1 MKLTSLYKDIILEA
15 VSRNQIIS
23 AINNRNV
30 CTIYYEGDTITN
42 PGYREIEPY
51 VYGLSKRE
59 NPVVRAYQLE
69 GKSDTPDN
77 IPGWRLFRVDRMVDF
92 VNSGDIFEEAKPLYN
107 PSGDKDMTR
116 IYAQA
121 KF

>member
-1 MKLTSLYKDIILEA
+1 MKLTSLFKGIILEA
-15 VSRNQIIS
+15 VNRNQIIS
-23 AINNRNV
+23 AINNRNI
-30 CTIYYEGDTITN
+30 CTIYYEGDTISN

-59 NPVVRAYQLE
+59 NPVIRAYQLE
-69 GKSDTPDN
+69 GKSDTPEN
-77 IPGWRLFRVDRMVDF
+77 MPGWRLFRVDRMVDF

>member
-1 MKLTSLYKDIILEA
+1 MKLSSLYKELISEA
-15 VSRNQIIS
+15 V
-23 AINNRNV
+23 NRNEIIRAIDNHNI
-30 CTIYYEGDTITN
+30 CTIYYEGDTISN

-59 NPVVRAYQLE
+59 NPVIRAYQLE
-69 GKSDTPDN
+69 GKTVSPEN
-77 IPGWRLFRVDRMVDF
+77 MPGWRLFRVDRMVDF
-92 VNSGDIFEEAKPLYN
+92 INSGDIFNEAKPLYN

>member
-1 MKLTSLYKDIILEA
+1 MKLTSVFKDIILEA
-15 VSRNQIIS
+15 VNRNQIIS

-30 CTIYYEGDTITN
+30 CTIYYEGDTISN

-51 VYGLSKRE
+51 VYVLSKRE
-59 NPVVRAYQLE
+59 NPVIRAYQLE
-69 GKSDTPDN
+69 GKTDTPEN
-77 IPGWRLFRVDRMVDF
+77 MPGWRMFRVDRMVDF
-92 VNSGDIFEEAKPLYN
+92 VNSGDIFNEPKPLYN

>member
-30 CTIYYEGDTITN
+30 CTIYYEGDTINN

-59 NPVVRAYQLE
+59 NPVIRAYQLE
-69 GKSDTPDN
+69 GKSDTPDK

-107 PSGDKDMTR
+107 PNGE
-116 IYAQA
+116 IYHN
-121 KF
+121 

>member
-30 CTIYYEGDTITN
+30 CTIYYEGDTINN

-59 NPVVRAYQLE
+59 NPVIRAYQLG
-69 GKSDTPDN
+69 GKSDTPEN
-77 IPGWRLFRVDRMVDF
+77 MPGWRLFRADRMVDF
-92 VNSGDIFEEAKPLYN
+92 VNSGDIFEEPKPLYN
-107 PSGDKDMTR
+107 PNGDRDMTR
-116 IYAQA
+116 IYTQA

>member
-1 MKLTSLYKDIILEA
+1 MKLKSLFKDIILEA
-15 VSRNQIIS
+15 VNRNQIIT

-30 CTIYYEGDTITN
+30 CTIYYEGDTISN

-51 VYGLSKRE
+51 VYGMSKRD

-69 GKSDTPDN
+69 GKSDTPEN
-77 IPGWRLFRVDRMVDF
+77 MPGWRLFRVDRMVDF
-92 VNSGDIFEEAKPLYN
+92 INSGDIFNEPKPLYN
-107 PSGDKDMTR
+107 PSGDKDMVR
-116 IYAQA
+116 IFSQA

>member
-15 VSRNQIIS
+15 VNRNQIIS

-30 CTIYYEGDTITN
+30 CTIYYEGDTINN

-51 VYGLSKRE
+51 VYGLSKID
-59 NPVVRAYQLE
+59 NPVIRAYQLG
-69 GKSDTPDN
+69 GKSDTPEN

-92 VNSGDIFEEAKPLYN
+92 VNSGDIFEEPKPLYN
-107 PSGDKDMTR
+107 PNGDKDMTR
-116 IYAQA
+116 IYSQA

>member
-30 CTIYYEGDTITN
+30 CTIYYEGDTINN

-59 NPVVRAYQLE
+59 NPVIRAYQLG
-69 GKSDTPDN
+69 GKSDTPEN
-77 IPGWRLFRVDRMVDF
+77 MPGWRLFRVDRMVDF

-107 PSGDKDMTR
+107 PNGDKDMTR

>member
-1 MKLTSLYKDIILEA
+1 MKLSSVYKEIISEA
-15 VSRNQIIS
+15 VNRNEIIS
-23 AINNRNV
+23 AIDNRNI
-30 CTIYYEGDTITN
+30 CTIYYEGDTISN

-59 NPVVRAYQLE
+59 NPVIRAYQLE
-69 GKSDTPDN
+69 GKTDTPEN
-77 IPGWRLFRVDRMVDF
+77 MPGWRLFRVDRMVDF
-92 VNSGDIFEEAKPLYN
+92 INSGDIFNEPKPLYN
-107 PSGDKDMTR
+107 PSGDKDMTK

>member
-1 MKLTSLYKDIILEA
+1 MKLTSLFKGIILEA
-15 VSRNQIIS
+15 VNRSQIIS

-30 CTIYYEGDTITN
+30 CTIYYEGDTINN

-59 NPVVRAYQLE
+59 NPVIRAYQLG
-69 GKSDTPDN
+69 GKSDTPEN
-77 IPGWRLFRVDRMVDF
+77 MPGWRLFRVDRMVDF
-92 VNSGDIFEEAKPLYN
+92 VNSGDIFEEPKPLYN
-107 PSGDKDMTR
+107 PNGDRDMTR
-116 IYAQA
+116 IYTQA

>member
-1 MKLTSLYKDIILEA
+1 MKLQSLFEDIILEA
-15 VSRNQIIS
+15 VNRNQIIT

-30 CTIYYEGDTITN
+30 CTIYYEGDTISN

-59 NPVVRAYQLE
+59 NPVIRAYQLE
-69 GKSDTPDN
+69 GKTDTPEN
-77 IPGWRLFRVDRMVDF
+77 MPGWRMFRVDRMVDF
-92 VNSGDIFEEAKPLYN
+92 VNSGDIFNEPKPLYN

>member
-1 MKLTSLYKDIILEA
+1 MKLTSVFKDIILEA
-15 VSRNQIIS
+15 VNRSQIIS

-30 CTIYYEGDTITN
+30 CTIYYEGDTISN

-59 NPVVRAYQLE
+59 NPVIRAYQLE
-69 GKSDTPDN
+69 GKSDTPEN
-77 IPGWRLFRVDRMVDF
+77 MPGWRMFRVDRMVDF
-92 VNSGDIFEEAKPLYN
+92 VNSGDIFNEPKPLYN

>member
-15 VSRNQIIS
+15 VNRNQIIS
-23 AINNRNV
+23 AINNRNI
-30 CTIYYEGDTITN
+30 CTIYYEGDTISN

-59 NPVVRAYQLE
+59 NQVVRAFQLE
-69 GKSDTPDN
+69 GKSDTPEN
-77 IPGWRLFRVDRMVDF
+77 LPGWRLFRVDRMVDF
-92 VNSGDIFEEAKPLYN
+92 VNSGDIFNEAKPLYN
-107 PSGDKDMTR
+107 PTGDKDMTR

>member
-1 MKLTSLYKDIILEA
+1 MKLQSLFEDIILEA
-15 VSRNQIIS
+15 VNRNQIIT

-30 CTIYYEGDTITN
+30 CTIYYEGDTISN

-51 VYGLSKRE
+51 VYVLSKRE
-59 NPVVRAYQLE
+59 NPVIRAYQLE
-69 GKSDTPDN
+69 GKTDTPEN
-77 IPGWRLFRVDRMVDF
+77 MPGWRMFRVDRMVDF
-92 VNSGDIFEEAKPLYN
+92 VNSGDIFNEPKPLYN

>member
-1 MKLTSLYKDIILEA
+1 MKLVSLYKDILSEA
-15 VSRNQIIS
+15 VNRNQIIS

-30 CTIYYEGDTITN
+30 CTIYYEGDTISN

-59 NPVVRAYQLE
+59 NQVVRAYQLE
-69 GKSDTPDN
+69 GKTDTPEN
-77 IPGWRLFRVDRMVDF
+77 MPGWRLFRVDRMVDF

-107 PSGDKDMTR
+107 PSGDKDMIR

>member
-30 CTIYYEGDTITN
+30 CTIYYEGDTINN

-59 NPVVRAYQLE
+59 NPVIRAYQLG
-69 GKSDTPDN
+69 GKSDTPEN
-77 IPGWRLFRVDRMVDF
+77 MPGWRLFRVDRMVDF
-92 VNSGDIFEEAKPLYN
+92 VNSGDIFEEPKPLYN
-107 PSGDKDMTR
+107 PNGDRDMTR
-116 IYAQA
+116 IYTQA

>member
-1 MKLTSLYKDIILEA
+1 MKLTSVFKDIILEA
-15 VSRNQIIS
+15 VNRNQIMT

-30 CTIYYEGDTITN
+30 CTIYYEGDTISN

-59 NPVVRAYQLE
+59 NPVIRAYQLE
-69 GKSDTPDN
+69 GKTDTPEN
-77 IPGWRLFRVDRMVDF
+77 MPGWRMFRVDRMVDF
-92 VNSGDIFEEAKPLYN
+92 VNSGDIFNEPKPLYN

>member
-1 MKLTSLYKDIILEA
+1 MKLTSVFKDIILEA
-15 VSRNQIIS
+15 VNRNQIIS
-23 AINNRNV
+23 AIDNRNI
-30 CTIYYEGDTITN
+30 CTIYYEGDTISN

-69 GKSDTPDN
+69 GKTDSPEN
-77 IPGWRLFRVDRMVDF
+77 MPGWRLFRVDRMVDF
-92 VNSGDIFEEAKPLYN
+92 VNSGDIFNEAKPLYN
-107 PSGDKDMTR
+107 PTGDKDMTR

>member
-1 MKLTSLYKDIILEA
+1 MKLSSVYKELVLEA
-15 VSRNQIIS
+15 VNRSEIIR
-23 AINNRNV
+23 AIDAHNI
-30 CTIYYEGDTITN
+30 CTIYYEGDTISN

-51 VYGLSKRE
+51 VYGLSKRD
-59 NPVVRAYQLE
+59 NPVIRAYQLE
-69 GKSDTPDN
+69 GKSDTPEN
-77 IPGWRLFRVDRMVDF
+77 MPGWRLFRVDRMVDF
-92 VNSGDIFEEAKPLYN
+92 INSGDIFNEPKALYN

>member
-1 MKLTSLYKDIILEA
+1 MKLTSLFKDIILEA
-15 VSRNQIIS
+15 VNRNEIIS
-23 AINNRNV
+23 AINNRNI
-30 CTIYYEGDTITN
+30 CTIYYEGDTISN

-59 NPVVRAYQLE
+59 NPVIRAYQLE
-69 GKSDTPDN
+69 GKTDSPEN
-77 IPGWRLFRVDRMVDF
+77 MPGWRLFRVDRMVDF
-92 VNSGDIFEEAKPLYN
+92 INSGDIFNEPKPLYN

>member
-1 MKLTSLYKDIILEA
+1 MKLTSLFKGIILEA
-15 VSRNQIIS
+15 VNRSQIIS

-30 CTIYYEGDTITN
+30 CTIYYEGDTISN

-59 NPVVRAYQLE
+59 NQVIRAYQLG
-69 GKSDTPDN
+69 GKSDTPDTM
-77 IPGWRLFRVDRMVDF
+77 PGWRLFRVDRMVDF
-92 VNSGDIFEEAKPLYN
+92 MSSGDIFNEPKPLYN
-107 PSGDKDMTR
+107 PSGDKDMTK
-116 IYAQA
+116 IYAQV

>member
-1 MKLTSLYKDIILEA
+1 MKLSSLYKDIILEA

-23 AINNRNV
+23 AIDNRNV
-30 CTIYYEGDTITN
+30 CTIYYEGDTISN

-59 NPVVRAYQLE
+59 NPVVRAYQLG
-69 GKSDTPDN
+69 GKSDTPDTM
-77 IPGWRLFRVDRMVDF
+77 PGWRLFRVDRMVDF
-92 VNSGDIFEEAKPLYN
+92 MNSGDIFNEAKPLYN

-121 KF
+121 EF

>member
-30 CTIYYEGDTITN
+30 CTIYYEGDTINN

-59 NPVVRAYQLE
+59 NPVIRA
-69 GKSDTPDN
+69 
-77 IPGWRLFRVDRMVDF
+77 
-92 VNSGDIFEEAKPLYN
+92 NSGDIFEEPKPLYN
-107 PSGDKDMTR
+107 PNGDRDMTR
-116 IYAQA
+116 IYTQA

>member
-1 MKLTSLYKDIILEA
+1 MKLTSVFKDIILEA
-15 VSRNQIIS
+15 VNRNQIIS

-30 CTIYYEGDTITN
+30 CTIYYEGDTISN

-69 GKSDTPDN
+69 GKTDSPEN
-77 IPGWRLFRVDRMVDF
+77 MPGWRLFRVDRMVDF
-92 VNSGDIFEEAKPLYN
+92 VNSGDIFNEAKPLYN